1 MRIPFK
7 QEKCYYN
14 GVKDISVY
22 EQMLKAGFR
31 FPLSALH
38 YRLLQYLGLA
48 VTQIFSNAWRVLL
61 GAEVLYGALSDG
73 ARRMTMEEFF
83 HCYCPSESHSQEAC
97 IVSCRGARCLGLCA
111 TPLIPTRTG
120 RVTIS
125 LSKVT
130 NGCVTL
136 VTKNICPW
144 TKHKALCPNSV
155 CIRLQEAFYFF
166 NFCDILT
173 VSYCSP
179 EPSRSH
185 TWVVE
190 LLGEDFHKNQ
200 AIQKVVG

>member
-38 YRLLQYLGLA
+38 YRLLQYLRLA

-83 HCYCPSESHSQEAC
+83 HCYCPSEITQS
-97 IVSCRGARCLGLCA
+97 RGMYSFVPRS
-111 TPLIPTRTG
+111 PL
-120 RVTIS
+120 
-125 LSKVT
+125 LK
-130 NGCVTL
+130 L
-136 VTKNICPW
+136 VCNT
-144 TKHKALCPNSV
+144 PNSNKNWKGH
-155 CIRLQEAFYFF
+155 YFF
-166 NFCDILT
+166 
-173 VSYCSP
+173 
-179 EPSRSH
+179 
-185 TWVVE
+185 
-190 LLGEDFHKNQ
+190 
-200 AIQKVVG
+200 IQGDKWMCYPGDQEYMPMDKT